1 MVASP
6 QPGATPEAL
15 LHSRDSS
22 GYGTQLA
29 TEKEHL
35 SLTLP
40 SKATTPFKDK
50 RLESLKNEMDAMHR
64 FK

>member
-1 MVASP
+1 MLQSP

-15 LHSRDSS
+15 TNSRNSS

-29 TEKEHL
+29 AEKEHL

-40 SKATTPFKDK
+40 LKATAPFKDK